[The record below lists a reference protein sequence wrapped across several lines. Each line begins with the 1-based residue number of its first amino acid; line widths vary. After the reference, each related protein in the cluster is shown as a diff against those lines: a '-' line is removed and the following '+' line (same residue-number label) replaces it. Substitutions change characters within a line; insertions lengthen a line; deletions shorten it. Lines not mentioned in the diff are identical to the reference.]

1 MLKYIY
7 PIIKDLAISDKES
20 NITENGTCDMCLD
33 DTAVSDDAY
42 KSFMGRDSHIAR
54 FLDGR
59 VNLCKKCSFTLL
71 NAGNIAPYNIYKNS
85 GVNRVIV
92 FSDSD
97 TFEFINNYDDIF
109 TKKAGMFFFFKG
121 GNKLSLEFE
130 KLVYTPMPQKSVFL
144 NVFDGSKVWIDVIRK
159 DDEKIRWYLKSGY
172 DVK

>member
-7 PIIKDLAISDKES
+7 PIIKDLVVSSKET
-20 NITENGTCDMCLD
+20 NFVENGTCDMCSD
-33 DTAVSDDAY
+33 DTLVSDNAY
-42 KSFMGRDSHIAR
+42 KSFMGRDTHIAR

-71 NAGNIAPYNIYKNS
+71 NAGNIAPSNIYKNS

-97 TFEFINNYDDIF
+97 TFEFINDYDDIF
-109 TKKAGMFFFFKG
+109 KKGGGAFFFFKS

-130 KLVYTPMPQKSVFL
+130 KLAYTPMPDKSVLL
-144 NVFDGSKVWIDVIRK
+144 NVFDGSKVWIDIIRK
-159 DDEKIRWYLKSGY
+159 DDEKIRWYLKKGY
-172 DVK
+172 GVE